1 MKSNAIL
8 LIIIALLGAPALS
21 SIRAR
26 ANGKV
31 SRVSANG
38 KLDEVLANMERAAR
52 TIRTIE
58 ADMHQ
63 EKRDMQIGGKEVYS
77 GKIFFLHD
85 QKCDKVRINY
95 DNPQGQVVAVLC
107 NEIDLYQP
115 SINQLIIT
123 SRQAQASKNQEF
135 SFIAT
140 PYTSVPQLKS
150 QYNIA
155 YLGDEQLGSNSTAK
169 LDLTPKRKS
178 SVQKLTLWVDQSS
191 WLPIKY
197 QVVENNNNVTT
208 FTLGNLKKNEKIAL
222 DFKVNVPHATKI
234 VRQ

>member
-1 MKSNAIL
+1 MKASAKLL
-8 LIIIALLGAPALS
+8 LIIALIGAAS
-21 SIRAR
+21 FSVTKAKTSGKISR
-26 ANGKV
+26 AN
-31 SRVSANG
+31 ANG

-52 TIRTIE
+52 TIKTIE
-58 ADMHQ
+58 ADMLQ
-63 EKRDMQIGGKEVYS
+63 EKRDLQIGGKEVYS

-85 QKCDKVRINY
+85 KNCDKVRINY
-95 DNPQGQVVAVLC
+95 DRPPGQVVAVLC

-115 SINQLIIT
+115 SINQMIIT

-169 LDLTPKRKS
+169 LELTPKRKS

-197 QVVENNNNVTT
+197 QVVEKNNNVTT
-208 FTLGNLKKNEKIAL
+208 FTLSNLKKNQKISL
-222 DFKVNVPHATKI
+222 EFKVTVPRGTKT
-234 VRQ
+234 VHQ